1 MRKILQFIFLISVF
15 FSTSQEHF
23 SDGTK
28 LSAPKGFVKSG
39 SNGWKN
45 SMNFNEYIN
54 IYFVD
59 GDKSSNLN
67 KSSCEDLNA
76 LKTQFIDYKFIQIEG
91 ASYELCVK
99 KFSSGN
105 RIAISHLSFYSM
117 GGTFAITA
125 TANQNDYKRCE
136 ELISFM
142 VKQIVKPS
150 SNQNKI
156 VFTDGKS
163 VNLSILN
170 NQLIDVVGASNFPVS
185 KSTIKQFLICFFGKI
200 GSTNSY
206 KTYQKDLKKAE
217 NYSNDKEERT
227 YFLFSLNYINS
238 ALWSCMNENP
248 EFLEEYSKVDKII
261 PQSDLK
267 IKAFAEVHLADI
279 KKEMGKVKFIE
290 MSKVIDW
297 ERYSECFARK
307 MWENFTPKEMYNM
320 SPENENKLGEMQ
332 ENCMEV
338 NLK

>member
-39 SNGWKN
+39 YNGWKN
-45 SMNFNEYIN
+45 SLNDNEYIG
-54 IYFVD
+54 ILFAD

-99 KFSSGN
+99 KSGN

-206 KTYQKDLKKAE
+206 KTYQNDLKKAE

-227 YFLFSLNYINS
+227 YFLFSLNYIKS

-279 KKEMGKVKFIE
+279 KKDIGIFKFNE
-290 MSKVIDW
+290 MSKEIDW

-307 MWENFTPKEMYNM
+307 MWENFTPKEMYDM
-320 SPENENKLGEMQ
+320 SPKNEKKREEMQ

>member
-1 MRKILQFIFLISVF
+1 MGNSKLTNLELILLLIFIWPIGLLLMWKHNIWSKNTRTFVTIFCVVPSLLLSLAVNSV
-15 FSTSQEHF
+15 TNYK
-23 SDGTK
+23 T
-28 LSAPKGFVKSG
+28 
-39 SNGWKN
+39 
-45 SMNFNEYIN
+45 Y
-54 IYFVD
+54 
-59 GDKSSNLN
+59 DKSSIDIGKL
-67 KSSCEDLNA
+67 DLDA
-76 LKTQFIDYKFIQIEG
+76 DL
-91 ASYELCVK
+91 YEEIPLLDQVVPPP
-99 KFSSGN
+99 
-105 RIAISHLSFYSM
+105 APL
-117 GGTFAITA
+117 
-125 TANQNDYKRCE
+125 
-136 ELISFM
+136 
-142 VKQIVKPS
+142 VKPS

-206 KTYQKDLKKAE
+206 KTYQNDLKKAE

-267 IKAFAEVHLADI
+267 IKAFAEVHLAEI

-307 MWENFTPKEMYNM
+307 MWENFTPKEMYDM
-320 SPENENKLGEMQ
+320 SPKNEKKREEMH

>member
-39 SNGWKN
+39 YNGWKN
-45 SMNFNEYIN
+45 SLNDNEYIG
-54 IYFVD
+54 ILFAG

-99 KFSSGN
+99 KSGN

-206 KTYQKDLKKAE
+206 KTYQNDLKKAE

-227 YFLFSLNYINS
+227 YFLFSLNYIKS

-279 KKEMGKVKFIE
+279 KKDIGIFKFNE
-290 MSKVIDW
+290 MSKEIDW

-307 MWENFTPKEMYNM
+307 MWENFTPKEMYDM
-320 SPENENKLGEMQ
+320 SPKNEKKREEMQ